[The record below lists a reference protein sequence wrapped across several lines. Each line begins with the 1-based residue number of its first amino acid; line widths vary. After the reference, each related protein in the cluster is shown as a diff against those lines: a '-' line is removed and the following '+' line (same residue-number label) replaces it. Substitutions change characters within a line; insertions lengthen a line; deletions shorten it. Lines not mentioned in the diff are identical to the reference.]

1 MKSIAQLRAQYALG
15 KVDEI
20 KSKYNNDLNNKNY
33 KSFVAGCP
41 TMILQNGLGQ
51 ALAFWAAKSKN
62 NPVKKEGQIIEVIRK
77 WFKDQNNQLK
87 IENEDPK
94 DFIEKLMQKNQNEFV
109 LIQKE
114 TLLMLEWYKRYVN
127 AFLDDKEASNNGEE

>member
-1 MKSIAQLRAQYALG
+1 MKSIAQIRAQYALS

-20 KSKYNNDLNNKNY
+20 RSNYNELNNKNY

-51 ALAFWAAKSKN
+51 ALAFWAAKSKLN
-62 NPVKKEGQIIEVIRK
+62 VKKKEGQILEVIRG
-77 WFKDQNNQLK
+77 WFREPDNQLK
-87 IENEDPK
+87 LDSINCK

-109 LIQKE
+109 LFQKE

-127 AFLDDKEASNNGEE
+127 AFLDDKEAATNGED